1 MTVAYRFDS
10 DIPEITPW
18 ERLAEL
24 FDELRGAGKKIVFT
38 NGVFDLIH
46 PGHVRYLR
54 EARSLGDVLVVAL
67 NSDASVRRLKGPQR
81 PILPLVERARILAAF
96 EMVDYLTAFDEDT
109 PLEVIK
115 TLRPSVLVKGGD
127 YTPDQV
133 VGKDFV
139 ESYGGMC
146 TTVGFAEGFSTTSVV
161 QRIVEMSR
169 KAGR

>member
-1 MTVAYRFDS
+1 MTVCYRFES

-18 ERLAEL
+18 EEL
-24 FDELRGAGKKIVFT
+24 GKILDELRRAGKTIVFT

-54 EARSLGDVLVVAL
+54 QARSLGDALVVAL
-67 NSDASVRRLKGPQR
+67 NSDASVKRVKGPQR
-81 PILPLVERARILAAF
+81 PILPLAERARILGMF
-96 EMVDYLTAFDEDT
+96 EMVDYLTAFEEET
-109 PLEVIK
+109 PVEVIK
-115 TLRPSVLVKGGD
+115 ALRPSVLVKGGD

-139 ESYGGMC
+139 ESCGGSC
-146 TTVGFAEGFSTTSVV
+146 VTVGFAEGFSTTAIV

-169 KAGR
+169 KAAR